1 VGLQTDIR
9 GTAAAVQA
17 RADAGDPPQSVAASA
32 LAGRVAVFR
41 SAADAVMR
49 EVELMHPES
58 AAALELLMQG
68 GGETSG
74 LEGREWDWSPRNTYS
89 AVTVCNRTSALPTL
103 HHRGPARSVGASPPR
118 TAGGGV

>member
-1 VGLQTDIR
+1 VTIRLPSTRPRRACLQERLVGLQTDIR

-68 GGETSG
+68 G
-74 LEGREWDWSPRNTYS
+74 
-89 AVTVCNRTSALPTL
+89 AQQA
-103 HHRGPARSVGASPPR
+103 A
-118 TAGGGV
+118 